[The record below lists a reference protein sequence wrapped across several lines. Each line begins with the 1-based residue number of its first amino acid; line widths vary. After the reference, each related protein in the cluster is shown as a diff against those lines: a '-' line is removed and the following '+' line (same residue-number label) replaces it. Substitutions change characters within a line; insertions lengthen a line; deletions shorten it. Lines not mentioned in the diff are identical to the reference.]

1 VHSHNGQTVNDKSMI
16 EVGGCT
22 VIPSQ
27 NLLEYSGRSIKI
39 APRTMDALVYLAEH
53 AGEVVSTEELIG
65 TVWHGRIVNDT
76 QIYKSMSQLRRA
88 LGELREKTE
97 FIQTVPKRGY
107 RLVAPVVSKDRQVS
121 TSLARNPGG
130 INSRTLGLAVG
141 GILTLV
147 LAVIAGMNSTTP
159 SSGDQASQP
168 QPQPSARSIA
178 VLPFDNLSPNPDDA
192 YFAAGIHEEILNYLT
207 KIGDL
212 RVIARAVT
220 LPYASAARPISE
232 IAAELRVG
240 SVMVGSVRYTDNRVR
255 INTQLIDART
265 GSQLWSASYERD
277 LEDIFSVQTDIATR
291 VAAALE
297 AQLSLTE
304 QRRIEER
311 LTDSPEA
318 YTFYLRAGTTD
329 LSPGL
334 PTSVRHLYLDRAI
347 ELDPE
352 FANAY
357 ARKASAYSLA
367 LIDNVASGAADV
379 VDLTDLD
386 RLTRHNAKKALALNP
401 KLATAHL
408 ALGRLHQL
416 RWRWTEARQAYE
428 RAFELS
434 PDDLD
439 LLRLYSQF
447 NSYAGNHAKAI
458 RLAQRAVELA
468 PSESGL
474 QFRLGTVFL
483 HAGGH
488 DAAIAAFREAIE
500 LDPMYT
506 IAHAYLAIM
515 EGIHGDADEALSELR
530 VAEISL
536 SNSALPHVSALIAY
550 GYSQIGRGEDVTRVL
565 DELDRTAAGRRIGAG
580 SRAFVSLALDDEDTA
595 LGWLESALK
604 KIEAME
610 PDVSY
615 HSLMLLMTNA
625 FSDPVLNKPTFQTA
639 RDRIESRSIVR

>member
-1 VHSHNGQTVNDKSMI
+1 MNESSTI
-16 EVGGCT
+16 EIGGCT

-27 NLLEYSGRSIKI
+27 NLLEYDGRSIKI

-53 AGEVVSTEELIG
+53 AGEVISTEELIG

-88 LGELREKTE
+88 LGELRDKTD

-121 TSLARNPGG
+121 ASPARNPGR

-147 LAVIAGMNSTTP
+147 LVIIAAMNPTTP
-159 SSGDQASQP
+159 SSGDQTSQP
-168 QPQPSARSIA
+168 EPSARSIA
-178 VLPFDNLSPNPDDA
+178 VLPFENLSPNPDDA

-212 RVIARAVT
+212 RVIARAAT
-220 LPYASAARPISE
+220 LPYAGMLRPISE

-240 SVMVGSVRYTDNRVR
+240 SVMVGSVRYTDDRVR
-255 INTQLIDART
+255 ISTQLIDAGT

-277 LEDIFSVQTDIATR
+277 FEDIFTIQTDIATR
-291 VAAALE
+291 VATALE

-304 QRRIEER
+304 QQRIEER

-318 YTFYLRAGTTD
+318 YTLYLRAGTTD

-347 ELDPE
+347 ALDPN
-352 FANAY
+352 FAHAY
-357 ARKASAYSLA
+357 ARKANAYSLA
-367 LIDNVASGAADV
+367 LVDNVASGAADV
-379 VDLTDLD
+379 TDLIDLD
-386 RLTRHNAKKALALNP
+386 RSTRYSAEKALALDPNV
-401 KLATAHL
+401 ATAHL
-408 ALGRLHQL
+408 ALGRLHQF
-416 RWRWTEARQAYE
+416 RWRWAEARQAYE
-428 RAFELS
+428 RAFELN

-447 NSYAGNHAKAI
+447 NSHAGNHAKAI
-458 RLAQRAVELA
+458 RLAQRALELA
-468 PSESGL
+468 PTEPGL
-474 QFRLGTVFL
+474 HFRLGTVFL
-483 HAGGH
+483 HAGGR
-488 DAAIAAFREAIE
+488 DTAIAAFREAVE

-506 IAHAYLAIM
+506 IAHAYLAIA
-515 EGIHGDADEALSELR
+515 EGIHGDADEALTELR
-530 VAEISL
+530 VAEICL
-536 SNSALPHVSALIAY
+536 RNNPLLHVSALIAY

-565 DELDRTAAGRRIGAG
+565 DELERTAAGRRIGAG
-580 SRAFVSLALDDEDTA
+580 SGTLVSLALDDEDKA
-595 LGWLESALK
+595 LDWLESVLK

-615 HSLMLLMTNA
+615 HSLMLLIANA
-625 FSDPVLNKPTFQTA
+625 FSDPVLDEPRFQA
-639 RDRIESRSIVR
+639 VRDRIKTRSNVL